1 MDGKMLTTMRA
12 MAWERAKGEL
22 GSVLATYY
30 PEYDLG
36 GKEVDAGFDTANNL
50 IKTFINSMEEEV
62 LYE

>member
-1 MDGKMLTTMRA
+1 MDDKILTTMRV

-22 GSVLATYY
+22 GSILVTYY

-36 GKEVDAGFDTANNL
+36 GKEIDTGFDTVNKL